1 MDLRF
6 LLSGTTLEKKEV
18 KIVKKGSKA
27 IGNFEVYPNYV
38 LGFEFKQDADG
49 FGRIISGIGHFYC
62 DKQMAQDFSGPFLTR
77 VSLLSCLEILHFECL
92 VPQTRNKRRSSTIEF
107 LE

>member
-6 LLSGTTLEKKEV
+6 LLSGSTLGKKEV

-27 IGNFEVYPNYV
+27 IGNFDVYPNYV

-49 FGRIISGIGHFYC
+49 FGRVISGTGHYYW
-62 DKQMAQDFSGPFLTR
+62 DTDF
-77 VSLLSCLEILHFECL
+77 I
-92 VPQTRNKRRSSTIEF
+92 
-107 LE
+107 

>member
-6 LLSGTTLEKKEV
+6 LLSGSTLEKKEV

-27 IGNFEVYPNYV
+27 IGNFDVYPNYV

-49 FGRIISGIGHFYC
+49 FGRVISGTGHYYGTGHYLV
-62 DKQMAQDFSGPFLTR
+62 SILTGI
-77 VSLLSCLEILHFECL
+77 SLLSCLEILHF
-92 VPQTRNKRRSSTIEF
+92 
-107 LE
+107 